1 MVTSRI
7 LFTAKQKD
15 ELWERW
21 KNGQS
26 VLAISRAL
34 ERRNK
39 TGVQRIVALNGG
51 IAPAPRRRAVA
62 ALKLEER
69 EEISRG
75 IAAGRSVRRIARG
88 LKRSPSTIS
97 REIRR
102 NGGSQTYRANRA
114 ERSAWE
120 RALRPKPCRLAL
132 HGELRWRVAQKLALQ
147 WSPEQISRLAEAAV
161 PDRPRHADISRSD
174 LSQSLCSDARR
185 AEEGADGTVAY
196 KAADASRQRR
206 QGEERT
212 GAQYSIRSL
221 SVTDP
226 PRPRIAQFLAIGK
239 DDLLTGASDTHI
251 VTLVERHSR
260 FTMLVKLPRKDTTTV
275 VAALAKHIRK
285 LPQQLRRSLTWDR
298 GKEMSDYKNFTI
310 ATKVQVYFCDPRSP
324 WQRSTREHQRLAATV
339 LPERARISRVS
350 PRRTSTALPCGSIN
364 ARERPWPLKPPPI
377 DCERCCTDR
386 LNPRSEARNVCSS
399 PISGHQTPRLA
410 CASVARELERNLH
423 FAAKPAGCE

>member
-51 IAPAPRRRAVA
+51 IAPAPRCRAVA

-147 WSPEQISRLAEAAV
+147 WSPEQISGWLKQEFATHQ
-161 PDRPRHADISRSD
+161 RHADISRSD
-174 LSQSLCSDARR
+174 LSQPLHPDPRR
-185 AEEGADGTVAY
+185 AEEGADGAVAY
-196 KAADASRQRR
+196 CAADASSQEPQR
-206 QGEERT
+206 EEWT
-212 GAQYSIRSL
+212 GAY
-221 SVTDP
+221 
-226 PRPRIAQFLAIGK
+226 PR
-239 DDLLTGASDTHI
+239 
-251 VTLVERHSR
+251 
-260 FTMLVKLPRKDTTTV
+260 
-275 VAALAKHIRK
+275 
-285 LPQQLRRSLTWDR
+285 
-298 GKEMSDYKNFTI
+298 
-310 ATKVQVYFCDPRSP
+310 
-324 WQRSTREHQRLAATV
+324 
-339 LPERARISRVS
+339 
-350 PRRTSTALPCGSIN
+350 
-364 ARERPWPLKPPPI
+364 
-377 DCERCCTDR
+377 
-386 LNPRSEARNVCSS
+386 
-399 PISGHQTPRLA
+399 
-410 CASVARELERNLH
+410 
-423 FAAKPAGCE
+423 